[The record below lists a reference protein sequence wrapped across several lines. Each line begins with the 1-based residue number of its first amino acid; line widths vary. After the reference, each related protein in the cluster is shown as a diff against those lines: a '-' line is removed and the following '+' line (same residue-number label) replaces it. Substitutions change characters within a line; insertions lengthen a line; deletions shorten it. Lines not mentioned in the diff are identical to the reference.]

1 MKQTMINCKIIDC
14 CGIEVAGSASAQNIL
29 FFLWQCRWPGT
40 ARPAPCS
47 AGSCLTA
54 SVDLAWPQIF
64 FLAYFRVIWGGLVS
78 QQRMPRS
85 ISYHLLQHLTTGL
98 ILEGH
103 RTGTAGFFQ
112 WTEYL
117 PLLPTGGASFENMDV
132 AGGLP
137 GTETL
142 SGGQKAM

>member
-1 MKQTMINCKIIDC
+1 MKQIIINCKIIDY
-14 CGIEVAGSASAQNIL
+14 CGIEVAGSASSQNIL

-40 ARPAPCS
+40 AWPAPRS

-54 SVDLAWPQIF
+54 SVGLACPQIF
-64 FLAYFRVIWGGLVS
+64 FVAYFRVISGGLVS
-78 QQRMPRS
+78 QRCMPRS

-98 ILEGH
+98 IIEGH

-117 PLLPTGGASFENMDV
+117 PLLPTGGAWFKNMDV

-142 SGGQKAM
+142 SGGWKAM